1 MQSLRIIA
9 SRIAV
14 PATLI
19 WLLAFTGCGRD
30 TMPTSTPRPV
40 VSVVTVVTQR
50 LNLTTELSGRTAPY
64 RIAEIRPQ
72 VSGMILKRL
81 FDEGTD
87 VRAGQ
92 VLYRIDR
99 APYQAALDNALAAMA
114 RAEANRT
121 AIRLRKG
128 RFEALLPDHAVSQQ
142 DFDDAVA
149 GLAQADAEVEVWKAQ
164 VEAARINLD
173 YTDIKAPISGR
184 IGRSGV
190 TEGAIVTAY
199 QPQYLAKVQQLDP
212 IYLDMPESTTEMLR
226 LRRHLADGS
235 LDQGGADQ
243 NKIQLVQEDGTA
255 YPHKGLLQFRDVTVD
270 PTTGSVVIRSLFPN
284 PDGLLLPDMFVRG
297 IVAEGT
303 REHAILIPLQ
313 GVARDPKGDPYAWI
327 VDTEGRAQI
336 RELVLE
342 RTVGDQ
348 WLVSA
353 GLEPGDRL
361 IVEGSLS
368 LKVPGTDVET
378 VPFEPASISTDLAG
392 EPIDRSRPQEAQS
405 D

>member
-1 MQSLRIIA
+1 MQSLRLIA
-9 SRIAV
+9 SRIV
-14 PATLI
+14 GPATLI
-19 WLLAFTGCGRD
+19 WLLALTGCGRE
-30 TMPTSTPRPV
+30 TAPTSAPRPI

-50 LNLTTELSGRTAPY
+50 LSLTTELSGRTAPC

-81 FDEGTD
+81 FDEGSD
-87 VRAGQ
+87 VRTGQ
-92 VLYRIDR
+92 VLYRIDP
-99 APYQAALDNALAAMA
+99 APYQAALDNALAALA

-149 GLAQADAEVEVWKAQ
+149 GLAQADAEVDAWKAQ
-164 VEAARINLD
+164 VKAARINLD
-173 YTDIKAPISGR
+173 YTEVKAPISGR

-255 YPHKGLLQFRDVTVD
+255 YPHEGLLQFRDVSVD

-303 REHAILIPLQ
+303 REHAILIPQQ

-336 RELVLE
+336 RELDLE

-348 WLVSA
+348 WLVST

-368 LKVPGTDVET
+368 LRVPGTDVET
-378 VPFEPASISTDLAG
+378 VPFEPTRIPTDLAG
-392 EPIDRSRPQEAQS
+392 EPIDRSRPQEAQP

>member
-1 MQSLRIIA
+1 MQSRLLIA
-9 SRIAV
+9 SRIV
-14 PATLI
+14 IPTTLI
-19 WLLAFTGCGRD
+19 WLLAFTGCGREA
-30 TMPTSTPRPV
+30 TPTSAPRPV
-40 VSVVTVVTQR
+40 VSVVTIVTQR
-50 LNLTTELSGRTAPY
+50 LSLTTELSGRMAPC

-72 VSGMILKRL
+72 VSGIILKRL
-81 FDEGTD
+81 FDEGSD
-87 VRAGQ
+87 VRTGQ
-92 VLYRIDR
+92 ILYRIDP
-99 APYQAALDNALAAMA
+99 APYRAALDNALAALA

-149 GLAQADAEVEVWKAQ
+149 GLAQADAEVDAWTAQ
-164 VEAARINLD
+164 VKSARINLD
-173 YTDIKAPISGR
+173 YTDVKAPISGR

-199 QPQYLAKVQQLDP
+199 QPQYLAKIQQLDP
-212 IYLDMPESTTEMLR
+212 IYLDMPESTSEMLR
-226 LRRHLADGS
+226 LQRHLADGS
-235 LDQGGADQ
+235 LEQGGVDQ

-255 YPHKGLLQFRDVTVD
+255 YPHEGLLQFRDVTVD

-284 PDGLLLPDMFVRG
+284 PDGLLLPDMFVHG
-297 IVAEGT
+297 IVTEGI
-303 REHAILIPLQ
+303 REHAILIPQQ

-336 RELVLE
+336 RKLDLD
-342 RTVGDQ
+342 RTVGNQ

-353 GLEPGDRL
+353 GLIPGDRL
-361 IVEGSLS
+361 IVEGLLS
-368 LKVPGTDVET
+368 LRVPGTAVET
-378 VPFEPASISTDLAG
+378 TPFEPTHISPDMVG
-392 EPIDRSRPQEAQS
+392 EPIDHSHPQEAQP